1 LTFRGVL
8 VYNKAN
14 SKKNKVMLKQNKK
27 SYNFSV
33 IIEKDEQGYFI
44 GKVPSLRSCYTQAKT
59 LPELYKR
66 LQEVVALCLEVER
79 DIFKKPIEQNRFIGV
94 QQLEFAS

>member
-1 LTFRGVL
+1 MTFRGVL

>member
-1 LTFRGVL
+1 
-8 VYNKAN
+8 
-14 SKKNKVMLKQNKK
+14 MLKQNKK